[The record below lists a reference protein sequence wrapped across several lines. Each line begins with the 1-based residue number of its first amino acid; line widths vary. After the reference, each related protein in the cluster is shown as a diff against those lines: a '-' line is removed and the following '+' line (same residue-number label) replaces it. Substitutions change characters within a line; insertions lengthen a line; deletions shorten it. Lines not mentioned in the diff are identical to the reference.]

1 MTDLLAAGV
10 AGLLAAQV
18 MEVPA
23 YLQKQAGLGVRQ
35 DIFAETGA
43 ILRVP
48 KRWQRVA
55 GWFGHAVTAVVVA
68 MLYRVLFEAVQADA
82 HLVAWGIVGGVVH
95 FGVGGLVVGALP
107 LLHPGMPNDV
117 PAPGVFYWR
126 YGRLDV
132 VTFLGGH
139 VVFGALVG
147 LLYEALKR
155 QA

>member
-18 MEVPA
+18 MEMPA

-68 MLYRVLFEAVQADA
+68 MLYRVLFEAVQADS

-95 FGVGGLVVGALP
+95 FGVGGLVVGASRCCTQACRTMCRP
-107 LLHPGMPNDV
+107 QV
-117 PAPGVFYWR
+117 CSI
-126 YGRLDV
+126 
-132 VTFLGGH
+132 GGT
-139 VVFGALVG
+139 GDSTW
-147 LLYEALKR
+147 
-155 QA
+155 